1 MSINVTL
8 GEVKTQEV
16 KPFPKLMIG
25 NTNWI
30 VEVYETDRSSL
41 GYIAIHRAGPYTG
54 KLAIDFKLDG
64 FADYNE
70 PLTVK
75 LQNA

>member
-16 KPFPKLMIG
+16 KPFPKLMSG
-25 NTNWI
+25 NNGWI
-30 VEVYETDRSSL
+30 VEVYESGRSSL
-41 GYIAIHRAGPYTG
+41 GYIAIHRAGPHAG
-54 KLAIDFKLDG
+54 RIAIDFKLDG
-64 FADYNE
+64 FIDFNE
-70 PLTVK
+70 PLPIT